1 MLLPDFK
8 DHENCMQCYP
18 SLYYTMYLQT
28 LLFAVQRNIFISLLL
43 FLFSDASGNEYI
55 LLVEIPVERLIFTC
69 NIQKNNP
76 RSLQLKKYCYLQE

>member
-1 MLLPDFK
+1 
-8 DHENCMQCYP
+8 
-18 SLYYTMYLQT
+18 MYLQT

>member
-1 MLLPDFK
+1 
-8 DHENCMQCYP
+8 
-18 SLYYTMYLQT
+18 MYLQT

-43 FLFSDASGNEYI
+43 FLFSDAAGNEYI

-76 RSLQLKKYCYLQE
+76 RSLQLKKYRYLQE